1 MEEIMN
7 DISYS
12 NMKEMLSDCLY
23 DVQTK
28 AIDKVTFLG
37 MSSGFQSLDELT
49 DGFKKG
55 KVFNC
60 QIANLEYSRY
70 YGGGYIQAYR
80 TDIGEKRTFKI
91 SRIMSVNG
99 HCFSR
104 IFWNQIGDD
113 FKQIY

>member
-1 MEEIMN
+1 MTIEEVIDRAIM
-7 DISYS
+7 SY
-12 NMKEMLSDCLY
+12 
-23 DVQTK
+23 QT
-28 AIDKVTFLG
+28 IEIEYCTRN
-37 MSSGFQSLDELT
+37 
-49 DGFKKG
+49 G

-70 YGGGYIQAYR
+70 YGGSYIQAYR